1 MHMQNKLKHAYA
13 EQIWDVVD
21 GYFLE
26 NNLSVAQGGR
36 QHWVFWF
43 HVTTLSLPY
52 VSANKVPKATRT
64 ASTVRVCMLPPAE
77 SLSEG
82 LGSRA
87 APCRCVQQV
96 RTTAGLNGHPHLKEA
111 GQNRQCRTRMKGTV
125 RKAQHTRKFPHTDPR
140 HICKHKIRVNAK
152 RRSKDHVRLK
162 PHRSCTVGNT
172 LAAAQ
177 DSPEI
182 PPAFCVVWT
191 SPRRD
196 CCCESSTPFATSS
209 CEDLYFFD

>member
-1 MHMQNKLKHAYA
+1 
-13 EQIWDVVD
+13 
-21 GYFLE
+21 
-26 NNLSVAQGGR
+26 
-36 QHWVFWF
+36 VFWF
-43 HVTTLSLPY
+43 HVTTMSLPY

-64 ASTVRVCMLPPAE
+64 ASTVPVCMLPPAE

-87 APCRCVQQV
+87 APCRCVASYV
-96 RTTAGLNGHPHLKEA
+96 HTVPAGSHTGGLNGHPHLKEA

-125 RKAQHTRKFPHTDPR
+125 RKATHTRKFPHTDPR
-140 HICKHKIRVNAK
+140 LMHISLGSVCVKHKIRVNAK

-182 PPAFCVVWT
+182 PPAFCVVPLHAAT
-191 SPRRD
+191 LAVNRQLRSPQV
-196 CCCESSTPFATSS
+196 
-209 CEDLYFFD
+209 